1 MTVGH
6 DNKGRQE
13 SGGKIAPAGASL
25 AAALA
30 AMLSRLPALGAWWN
44 QDDWG
49 LLARA
54 AGLIDDPGAPARWLS
69 RGLYWQ
75 AMWPL
80 AGLDPA
86 PYAVSRILLHAL
98 AAAGTARLAAR
109 LGLTTLQQWAA
120 GMIMA
125 ASPLAFGPL
134 YWAAGVQDL
143 LAVCCLVWALERWR
157 RGGAAGVA
165 MAVVLG
171 AVALAAKEV
180 VAGLPLLLLMMG
192 TGDAAE
198 RRPPRAWS
206 LAAIA
211 VVALAALAALA
222 AALDVFGT
230 GAGQPYA
237 LGSAASSLGRL
248 LVYGWWLMLPGPVFH
263 PQPHGLMAAAGAL
276 MWLAWAVWAV
286 TSWRSGARV
295 PGLALA
301 GALLMLLP
309 LLPLA
314 RHLSPDLAY
323 PVEPFGCL
331 ALAALIPARWRP
343 RGVALAVMTAAALAW
358 GYGGM
363 QARLHLR
370 GDDGLH
376 ADPVVRRTAVSWQA
390 CRELEHLPLPADGLV
405 MVQPPLTETTAAMA
419 ADLGEGWVT
428 GSTLYHALEGS
439 LGPRLVLGPDVPVV
453 WANGLRRT
461 PRDALVL
468 LDAGARFKPWG
479 PTRQALLNQVLTDV
493 GAGLFDR
500 ARLHLLRASLLAGDS
515 LALVFDPDVLPVPMT
530 SVLANAESFL
540 DHLAAGRGRGRSP
553 QEIAGLQENFR
564 SLLAV
569 CTGDRAPRSA
579 NEPPVGP
586 RPAPTPEQP

>member
-6 DNKGRQE
+6 DNKGRPQAA
-13 SGGKIAPAGASL
+13 GKIAPG

-30 AMLSRLPALGAWWN
+30 AGLVAVLSRLPALGAWWN

-69 RGLYWQ
+69 RDLYWQ

-80 AGLDPA
+80 AGLAPA
-86 PYAVSRILLHAL
+86 PYAVTRILLHAL

-109 LGLTTLQQWAA
+109 LGLTPLQQWAA
-120 GMIMA
+120 GLIMA

-157 RGGAAGVA
+157 RGGAAGLG
-165 MAVVLG
+165 MAVAL
-171 AVALAAKEV
+171 AAAALAAKEV
-180 VAGLPLLLLMMG
+180 VVGLPVLLLMLG
-192 TGDAAE
+192 AGSAPE
-198 RRPPRAWS
+198 SRRPGLWPAV
-206 LAAIA
+206 AAGLVA
-211 VVALAALAALA
+211 VAAAAALA

-230 GAGQPYA
+230 GDGQPYA

-263 PQPHGLMAAAGAL
+263 PQPHGLMAAAGGL
-276 MWLAWAVWAV
+276 LWLAWAAWALV
-286 TSWRSGARV
+286 SWRRGGRV
-295 PGLALA
+295 PALTLA

-309 LLPLA
+309 VLPLA

-331 ALAALIPARWRP
+331 ALAALVPARWRP
-343 RGVALAVMTAAALAW
+343 RGAALAMMTAAALAW

-390 CRELEHLPLPADGLV
+390 CRELRNLPAPADGLV
-405 MVQPPLTETTAAMA
+405 MLQPPLTRTTAVMA

-428 GSTLYHALEGS
+428 GSTLYHALEGG
-439 LGPRLVLGPDVPVV
+439 LGPRLILGDDVPVV
-453 WANGLRRT
+453 WTNGLRLT

-493 GAGLFDR
+493 GSGLFDR

-515 LALVFDPDVLPVPMT
+515 LALVFDPDVLPVPM
-530 SVLANAESFL
+530 SGVLANADPFL
-540 DHLAAGRGRGRSP
+540 DHLAAGAARGRSP
-553 QEIAGLQENFR
+553 QEIAGLQQNFR
-564 SLLAV
+564 SLLAA
-569 CTGDRAPRSA
+569 CTGQAPPSSDDDRT
-579 NEPPVGP
+579 VGP